1 MSDRNNNLAANV
13 AASPIQDFY
22 RDGCI
27 LITGGTGFVGKA
39 LIEKL
44 LRSCP
49 EISTIFVL
57 IRSKRGQ
64 DPESRFRDLVKNTV
78 FDRIRNENSGL
89 LKKIVLVAGDL
100 TENNFGLSDSDHQR
114 LLADVTVV
122 FHSAATVRFNEDL
135 KVAVN
140 LNTKA
145 TQRVIEFCANI
156 HNLKALVHIS
166 TAYSNAEKKTVEEVV
181 YKPPANPFGVM
192 ELCQNFDDKTLQD
205 MSECLMDH
213 GNHPNTYTLTKA
225 MAEWV
230 VHEQADSYPAAIV
243 RPSIVTAAWREPMPG
258 WVDNISGIT
267 GIMMEIG
274 RGTIRSIICDEQL
287 IVDIVPVDIVVN
299 TLIAAAWHIFTFRS
313 NSVRVYNCTSGS
325 LNAIHWHELGRLTK
339 KHALTVPT
347 KYIQWYP
354 GFSFRTNRF
363 VHWMIHILFH
373 FMPAFFIDSVL
384 RMQGSK
390 PISIWPSSIGFVNE
404 MALPATPKG
413 SIETALMVNLSCQQ
427 WRSEGG
433 GPGDPDPPPRNFKTM
448 MRICD
453 KFKKTAKTGEF
464 FALHEWD
471 FKCDNQKSLSFD
483 MTEKDK
489 KLFTSDVTLLRWDEY
504 VKQYM
509 IGIRKY
515 VLKDSMDSLPAAKQK
530 LQRLYLLHRCSQVV
544 AAFMLLKLIGLR

>member
-363 VHWMIHILFH
+363 VHWTIHILFH

-390 PISIWPSSIGFVNE
+390 PI
-404 MALPATPKG
+404 
-413 SIETALMVNLSCQQ
+413 
-427 WRSEGG
+427 
-433 GPGDPDPPPRNFKTM
+433 M